1 MGKDEVGIVEIKEK
15 KKIRCHFCNKKCT
28 FINFK
33 CECGHIF
40 CQLHRY
46 YHSHNCES
54 KIKKDPAFNKKI
66 KSYIVDLNKFRS
78 TGE

>member
-46 YHSHNCES
+46 YHSHNCEL
-54 KIKKDPAFNKKI
+54 KIKKDNNIKKLKENNPKVNFI
-66 KSYIVDLNKFRS
+66 KLETI
-78 TGE
+78 

>member
-1 MGKDEVGIVEIKEK
+1 MGKDEVGIVEKKEK

-54 KIKKDPAFNKKI
+54 KIKKDNTIKKLKENNPKVNFI
-66 KSYIVDLNKFRS
+66 KLETI
-78 TGE
+78 